1 MASYESL
8 LKQIADLRAEAEAVK
23 AIERKAAL
31 AYIKRH
37 MREFGI
43 SIADLGDHRTPYIRP
58 GPEPI
63 QYMDPSTGK
72 TWTGRGRAPL
82 WLREQIR
89 TGKKKEDFFIG
100 EIDRS

>member
-8 LKQIADLRAEAEAVK
+8 LKQITDLRAEAEAAK
-23 AIERKAAL
+23 AVERDAAI
-31 AYIKRH
+31 ADIRMR

-43 SIADLGDHRTPYIRP
+43 SITELRGNRTREIR
-58 GPEPI
+58 PEPI

-82 WLREQIR
+82 WMVRQLR